1 MKTPILF
8 DVYEIKEAIKVCK
21 HVCMCVFIH
30 VDTAQG
36 RAWITR
42 CVLARSLAT
51 FVILA
56 PQPLGLEATCYGRGP
71 SGDSPRG
78 KRRVIHC
85 QGTSKCLHLNDVVGA
100 GAVEGY
106 EARVGSSSFISKGQ
120 RHPEHL
126 KQNREDRL

>member
-36 RAWITR
+36 RAWITW

-56 PQPLGLEATCYGRGP
+56 PTA
-71 SGDSPRG
+71 PRAG
-78 KRRVIHC
+78 GHVLWK
-85 QGTSKCLHLNDVVGA
+85 GT
-100 GAVEGY
+100 
-106 EARVGSSSFISKGQ
+106 FQ
-120 RHPEHL
+120 
-126 KQNREDRL
+126 